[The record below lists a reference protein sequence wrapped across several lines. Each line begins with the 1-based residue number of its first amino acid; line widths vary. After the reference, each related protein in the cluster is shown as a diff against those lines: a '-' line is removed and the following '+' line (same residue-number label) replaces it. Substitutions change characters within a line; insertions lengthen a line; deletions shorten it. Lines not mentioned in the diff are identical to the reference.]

1 MAEADSSRLRLFV
14 FCSSEN
20 SRRRWNG
27 RASRYPG
34 LEVIPLMPSGSRWRA
49 LAGVAREAGPEPL
62 VVCREDVWFG
72 IGFENALR
80 ALVRD
85 LDRDWPGWS
94 ICGNRGAAW
103 DGQVVDYTR
112 FQRLSGLQCGSGVR
126 PLLTL
131 DDDLLVLKPEV
142 FARFDLDSLPD
153 PGEASF
159 GLTVSLAAL
168 AGGSVP
174 LADRRLLAIRT
185 DEAAA
190 KQEAEYVAGA
200 VFREYWHDRFLNDR
214 LVTADQTHDLSE
226 AVDYGALD
234 PRASRRRTDLVNLY
248 DATLA
253 RTRARRPSLTICCR
267 TQFERPTLLR
277 RALDSFAV
285 AALSAAPQVDCRV
298 VIITDAVEVPPEFD
312 SSATL
317 IRHSVRSGR
326 YSRTDLMLVA
336 IEQAST
342 DYIWFIDDDD
352 YMLPGALAIA
362 ARSMLPG
369 LPVLL
374 TGNAVARNEPAG
386 EGASSTFVW
395 YYRAEDVF
403 RVFGGVNRVPVCA
416 MILPA
421 DLARQRLAGC
431 QALGDYNEDYLVL
444 LALLTTPGIEVVTMD
459 FDLCGISFRGDES
472 SAANAHRE
480 RWYLSNST
488 VLLELFA
495 SDDANHPL
503 LWQLGR
509 RIP

>member
-1 MAEADSSRLRLFV
+1 
-14 FCSSEN
+14 
-20 SRRRWNG
+20 
-27 RASRYPG
+27 
-34 LEVIPLMPSGSRWRA
+34 
-49 LAGVAREAGPEPL
+49 
-62 VVCREDVWFG
+62 
-72 IGFENALR
+72 
-80 ALVRD
+80 
-85 LDRDWPGWS
+85 
-94 ICGNRGAAW
+94 
-103 DGQVVDYTR
+103 
-112 FQRLSGLQCGSGVR
+112 
-126 PLLTL
+126 
-131 DDDLLVLKPEV
+131 
-142 FARFDLDSLPD
+142 
-153 PGEASF
+153 
-159 GLTVSLAAL
+159 
-168 AGGSVP
+168 
-174 LADRRLLAIRT
+174 
-185 DEAAA
+185 
-190 KQEAEYVAGA
+190 
-200 VFREYWHDRFLNDR
+200 
-214 LVTADQTHDLSE
+214 
-226 AVDYGALD
+226 
-234 PRASRRRTDLVNLY
+234 
-248 DATLA
+248 
-253 RTRARRPSLTICCR
+253 
-267 TQFERPTLLR
+267 
-277 RALDSFAV
+277 
-285 AALSAAPQVDCRV
+285 
-298 VIITDAVEVPPEFD
+298 
-312 SSATL
+312 
-317 IRHSVRSGR
+317 
-326 YSRTDLMLVA
+326 
-336 IEQAST
+336 
-342 DYIWFIDDDD
+342 
-352 YMLPGALAIA
+352 MLPGALAIA